1 MKNKKNLAIEKQ
13 KNPMTEKMKDPMTEN
28 KKNPT
33 TNKKNIMNKRYSIML
48 EIRNRVIYSFE
59 RIKKKR

>member
-1 MKNKKNLAIEKQ
+1 
-13 KNPMTEKMKDPMTEN
+13 MTEKMKDPMTEN

-48 EIRNRVIYSFE
+48 EIRNRLIYSFE